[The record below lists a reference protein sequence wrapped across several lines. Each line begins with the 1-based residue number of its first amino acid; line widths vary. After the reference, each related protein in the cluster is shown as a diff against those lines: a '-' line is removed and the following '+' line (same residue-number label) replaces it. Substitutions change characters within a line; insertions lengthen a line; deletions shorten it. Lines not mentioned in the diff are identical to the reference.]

1 MEQKNKLIPMSDD
14 KPLDSRTIRLFNSLR
29 DMRKKRRQENFQEW
43 LKASNEDDIPNENFI
58 KWFIDEIGEILKH
71 YRYEITDEKTFKDE
85 LASFI
90 YNLSEH

>member
-1 MEQKNKLIPMSDD
+1 MEQKIKLIPMSDD

>member
-1 MEQKNKLIPMSDD
+1 MEQKIKLIPMSDD

-43 LKASNEDDIPNENFI
+43 LKASNEDDVPNENFI
-58 KWFIDEIGEILKH
+58 KWFINEIGEILKH

>member
-1 MEQKNKLIPMSDD
+1 MEQKIKLIPMSDD
-14 KPLDSRTIRLFNSLR
+14 NPLDSRTIRLFNSLR

-58 KWFIDEIGEILKH
+58 NWFIDEIGEILKH

>member
-1 MEQKNKLIPMSDD
+1 MEQKIKLIPMSDD

-29 DMRKKRRQENFQEW
+29 DMRKKRREENFQEW